1 MIILKAGFPLSL
13 EDKFMEKSQGE
24 GAQIDPLPALI
35 SLLQRENTFIKNDL
49 NDKLQ
54 TIEKLLKIKS
64 NQSKVYDINIT
75 DNAYTKN
82 YCVFE
87 NGSENK
93 ENPSK
98 KVKYQNKSGRPNLEL
113 NRNNSLKYISP
124 NKTGLSYRHHKW
136 RRGNNKS

>member
-1 MIILKAGFPLSL
+1 MVILKSGFPLSL
-13 EDKFMEKSQGE
+13 EDKFMEKSSGE

-49 NDKLQ
+49 NDKLHI
-54 TIEKLLKIKS
+54 IEKLLKIKS
-64 NQSKVYDINIT
+64 NQSKVYDISIT

-82 YCVFE
+82 YSVFE
-87 NGSENK
+87 NSSENK

-98 KVKYQNKSGRPNLEL
+98 KVKYQNKSGRPNLEF

-124 NKTGLSYRHHKW
+124 NKTGLSYHHHMI
-136 RRGNNKS
+136 RFSPC